1 MKFKTTLLLGILF
14 LVATSFKGSVDAGIA
29 FHHGN
34 YAAAKKIAKQTN
46 KTIFIDGYTEWCGP
60 CKRMAKEVFTDA
72 AVGKYF
78 NENFINVKM
87 DMEKTDGMLVSRR
100 YSVNFYPTLLFI
112 RPNGELIR
120 KEVGF
125 KNKSELLTLAREAN
139 Y

>member
-1 MKFKTTLLLGILF
+1 MKLKTTLLLGILF
-14 LVATSFKGSVDAGIA
+14 LVATSFKGSIDAGIS
-29 FHHGN
+29 FHQGN
-34 YAAAKKIAKQTN
+34 YSTAKKLAKQSN

-72 AVGKYF
+72 EVGKYF
-78 NENFINVKM
+78 NANFINVKM

-112 RPNGELIR
+112 KPSGELIR

-125 KNKSELLTLAREAN
+125 KNKSELLNLAREAN